1 MNYYPNSLYGNY
13 SYGAAYPQAVN
24 LPAQNVNQNLLGK
37 VVDGEDVVKATEVP
51 FGGYGVF
58 PKADLSELYI
68 KSWNNDGTTK
78 IVTYK
83 PVVAEEEVKPDY
95 NQILLEKVTEIENK
109 LNNLMQSTTPTR
121 PTTVEKRKELNVNA
135 Y

>member
-1 MNYYPNSLYGNY
+1 MNYYPSNLYGNY

-24 LPAQNVNQNLLGK
+24 LPTQNLNQSLLGK

-78 IVTYK
+78 ITTFK
-83 PVVAEEEVKPDY
+83 PVEMAPEPEPVDTTKI
-95 NQILLEKVTEIENK
+95 ILDKITEIENK
-109 LNNLMQSTTPTR
+109 LNSLIPITTQTK
-121 PTTVEKRKELNVNA
+121 VEKRKELNVNA

>member
-1 MNYYPNSLYGNY
+1 MNYYPSNLYGNY

-24 LPAQNVNQNLLGK
+24 LPAQNLNQSLLGK

-68 KSWNNDGTTK
+68 KSWNNDIDICFFTF
-78 IVTYK
+78 I
-83 PVVAEEEVKPDY
+83 Y
-95 NQILLEKVTEIENK
+95 NNIDSIPFRDSQ
-109 LNNLMQSTTPTR
+109 Q
-121 PTTVEKRKELNVNA
+121 TVRSSRI
-135 Y
+135 

>member
-1 MNYYPNSLYGNY
+1 MNYYPSNLYGNY

-24 LPAQNVNQNLLGK
+24 LPAQNLNQSLLGK

-78 IVTYK
+78 ITTFK
-83 PVVAEEEVKPDY
+83 PVETAPEPEPVDTTKI
-95 NQILLEKVTEIENK
+95 ILDKITEIENK
-109 LNNLMQSTTPTR
+109 LNSLIPITTQTK
-121 PTTVEKRKELNVNA
+121 VEKRKELNVNA